1 VQFGAAFNDLRNTV
15 ESDPRITALKDDW
28 SSCMAEA
35 GYDFTDE
42 SDVRTFL
49 YRRLED
55 AGAIS
60 NLEIDSSGDSMGWSR
75 VDFEPGGPI
84 EAAVKG
90 IVSEEI
96 ALAKLSL
103 VCFGNYDEVR
113 QTVYQEAEQRFVT
126 DHLAELEQFRKDHS

>member
-1 VQFGAAFNDLRNTV
+1 MQFGAAFNELRGIV

-49 YRRLED
+49 FRRLED
-55 AGAIS
+55 VGAIT
-60 NLEIDSSGDSMGWSR
+60 NLEIDPSGETMGWSR

-84 EAAVKG
+84 EAAVKE

-96 ALAKLSL
+96 AIAKDSL
-103 VCFGNYDEVR
+103 VCSGNYDEVY
-113 QTVYQEAEQRFVT
+113 QTVYQEAEQRFIEE
-126 DHLAELEQFRKDHS
+126 HLTELEQFRKDHS